1 MKGWRGRIGI
11 LYPASGLVDDE
22 FYRLAPPG
30 VSVHLHRVSA
40 PGPVTAA
47 EVKSFSEIDNLIKFA
62 KDLAP
67 VRPTCVAWACTS
79 GSFLVGMEGSR
90 RQVAALERS
99 NGTPFTN
106 TSQAMV
112 HALQHL
118 GVKRLGVGTPY
129 PSEFNAPIAKF
140 LEDNEFEVSSLH
152 NLGLNSDWEIGSA
165 TPEDIYNLARRV
177 AVDRAQAVFLAC
189 TGLGAID
196 LVGTLERDLGR
207 PVLTANQVTMWHAL
221 RLSGIST
228 TGLEQF
234 GSLFSEAAAKELAAV
249 ASAH

>member
-30 VSVHLHRVSA
+30 VSVHMHRVPA

-47 EVKSFSEIDNLIKFA
+47 EIKTFSEIDNLMKFA

-67 VRPTCVAWACTS
+67 VRPTAVAWACTS
-79 GSFLVGMEGSR
+79 GSFLVGIEGSR
-90 RQVAALERS
+90 RQVAALERGI
-99 NGTPFTN
+99 GTPFTN
-106 TSQAMV
+106 TSQSMV

-118 GVKRLGVGTPY
+118 GVKRVGVGTPY

-140 LEDNEFEVSSLH
+140 LEDNGFEVASLH
-152 NLGLNSDWEIGSA
+152 NLGLTSDWEIGSA

-221 RLSGIST
+221 QLSGIST
-228 TGLEQF
+228 ASLEQF
-234 GSLFSEAAAKELAAV
+234 GSVFSDAAAKELATTTPR
-249 ASAH
+249 H